1 MKRAIISI
9 LSAVVGLSLASVS
22 QGEVVYQSDFTGTT
36 LASAGLSID
45 GAQYRAAS
53 QWIIDEAADTVKVS
67 FAGGADRATVYTTNS
82 WQNDDGFTL
91 EVTVY
96 HAADATRFSFGL
108 VDASWSVGN
117 LDWVD
122 YKYTTGIG
130 MTMDGSVQAGADAL
144 VSTVPGTATV
154 LSTAQG
160 EMAFATVYNVSITV
174 TADSWSYSIDGA
186 APTTGT
192 HTFDLSK
199 SYRFVSNAHNSGM
212 NGTYF
217 SNITL
222 STLPP
227 VTWDGSDDTT
237 WTAPDATSW
246 GGGVYHNGAEAQ
258 FLGDGSGT
266 VTLSGTIEPGS
277 VTVNSANDYT
287 FSGDA
292 IGGTGTLTKDG
303 TGTLTLTG
311 ANTYSGGTTLSNGT
325 LIVENNSAVGSGT
338 LTLDGGTLRTD
349 SIVVTLDE
357 AIDVSGTTA
366 LFAGSQN
373 ITLSGDISGAGT
385 LDLGGSGSGQGNRYV
400 GITDSLDGF
409 AGTIRFEAASGANK
423 IIFKNGQDTSAKLEL
438 SGVSNGDYVGIQYTD
453 ATFGELSGTGG
464 KIIAWN
470 DTLTVD
476 QSTDT
481 TYAGVLANANDN
493 NRLALTKDGTG
504 KLTLTGANTYTDP
517 TTVSGGTL
525 QISDGGSLS
534 TSSAVVNDAN
544 LIYGTNI
551 STYTYG
557 LSSSI
562 TGTGNLTGTA
572 KLLQLN
578 GDITQSGDV
587 SLTSDTIGG
596 LYEKGIELVSDTTIT
611 AGSIT
616 LTGDL
621 GRSGSNGGNLA
632 LDTSATDGDITLDVS
647 IARSGDWYGFSSFTA
662 NAGTGNLTVSGANA
676 GSGNWRGP
684 SGATLTGAL
693 NISSSF
699 SLAEKLDLTATADS
713 SVTGDLGLINT
724 VNTWTVNPGLTM
736 DVSGVI
742 SGTGAAITK
751 NGTGTLALSGA
762 NSYSGGTDITD
773 GTVNI
778 QNNEALGTGLI
789 RLGVVAGNTQVLEF
803 GVDALDLSEN
813 VMFQNSSGNKMIR
826 LDLAGTTSGTLSG
839 ELDIRRDTAGE
850 CDIDVGTDDTLT
862 VSGAIVT
869 GAGGGAGLTKL
880 GAGSL
885 ILTGTTSYDGAT
897 TVNAGPLRMVN
908 SAAGNAIRGL
918 DPAAHPYVLAN
929 GATLEFNMITGGD
942 QTIDR
947 FNLTGD
953 GTFKASG
960 TLEIIQTS
968 LGSTVDLGSGALF
981 HVESGIYR
989 FGGSS
994 IGDWSSNLS
1003 DMQVDAGATF
1013 SGAATP
1019 IVVDALDGGGTVQIG
1034 GGITVGVD
1042 NGSGSF
1048 SGVIENSA
1056 SGGSAFTLSKSGS
1069 GTQTLSGANTYSGV
1083 TTVNGGALTLEASG
1097 ALSAGNYEI
1106 NNGASLQTTVGINIS
1121 GKTFTFGN
1129 SGGGSIAFSGG
1140 NMRVGGTT
1148 FVTTGGAT
1156 SFISG
1161 TLLDLGSPTYNVAD
1175 GPDDVDLQVSNS
1187 HNRGGIIKSGAGTL
1201 RLTSTANNL
1210 QSNPI
1215 DINAGVLELGEG
1227 GRLINGN
1234 YSGNITNDGI
1244 FRHNSTNDQTLNG
1257 IISGAGVLVKDN
1269 TSTLT
1274 LTGAS
1279 TYTGDTTISGGT
1291 LRLTGSLSESTSV
1304 RIASPG
1310 KMQLDVDQTVDKL
1323 YLDGN
1328 LQAAGT
1334 WGATGSG
1341 ATNIDDTHFSGTGI
1355 LTVSNGPGGTLFKF
1369 R

>member
-1 MKRAIISI
+1 
-9 LSAVVGLSLASVS
+9 
-22 QGEVVYQSDFTGTT
+22 
-36 LASAGLSID
+36 
-45 GAQYRAAS
+45 
-53 QWIIDEAADTVKVS
+53 
-67 FAGGADRATVYTTNS
+67 
-82 WQNDDGFTL
+82 
-91 EVTVY
+91 
-96 HAADATRFSFGL
+96 
-108 VDASWSVGN
+108 
-117 LDWVD
+117 
-122 YKYTTGIG
+122 
-130 MTMDGSVQAGADAL
+130 
-144 VSTVPGTATV
+144 
-154 LSTAQG
+154 
-160 EMAFATVYNVSITV
+160 
-174 TADSWSYSIDGA
+174 
-186 APTTGT
+186 
-192 HTFDLSK
+192 
-199 SYRFVSNAHNSGM
+199 
-212 NGTYF
+212 
-217 SNITL
+217 
-222 STLPP
+222 
-227 VTWDGSDDTT
+227 
-237 WTAPDATSW
+237 
-246 GGGVYHNGAEAQ
+246 
-258 FLGDGSGT
+258 
-266 VTLSGTIEPGS
+266 
-277 VTVNSANDYT
+277 
-287 FSGDA
+287 
-292 IGGTGTLTKDG
+292 
-303 TGTLTLTG
+303 
-311 ANTYSGGTTLSNGT
+311 
-325 LIVENNSAVGSGT
+325 
-338 LTLDGGTLRTD
+338 
-349 SIVVTLDE
+349 
-357 AIDVSGTTA
+357 
-366 LFAGSQN
+366 
-373 ITLSGDISGAGT
+373 
-385 LDLGGSGSGQGNRYV
+385 
-400 GITDSLDGF
+400 
-409 AGTIRFEAASGANK
+409 
-423 IIFKNGQDTSAKLEL
+423 
-438 SGVSNGDYVGIQYTD
+438 
-453 ATFGELSGTGG
+453 
-464 KIIAWN
+464 
-470 DTLTVD
+470 
-476 QSTDT
+476 
-481 TYAGVLANANDN
+481 
-493 NRLALTKDGTG
+493 
-504 KLTLTGANTYTDP
+504 
-517 TTVSGGTL
+517 
-525 QISDGGSLS
+525 
-534 TSSAVVNDAN
+534 
-544 LIYGTNI
+544 
-551 STYTYG
+551 
-557 LSSSI
+557 
-562 TGTGNLTGTA
+562 
-572 KLLQLN
+572 
-578 GDITQSGDV
+578 
-587 SLTSDTIGG
+587 
-596 LYEKGIELVSDTTIT
+596 
-611 AGSIT
+611 
-616 LTGDL
+616 
-621 GRSGSNGGNLA
+621 
-632 LDTSATDGDITLDVS
+632 
-647 IARSGDWYGFSSFTA
+647 
-662 NAGTGNLTVSGANA
+662 
-676 GSGNWRGP
+676 
-684 SGATLTGAL
+684 
-693 NISSSF
+693 
-699 SLAEKLDLTATADS
+699 
-713 SVTGDLGLINT
+713 
-724 VNTWTVNPGLTM
+724 
-736 DVSGVI
+736 
-742 SGTGAAITK
+742 
-751 NGTGTLALSGA
+751 
-762 NSYSGGTDITD
+762 
-773 GTVNI
+773 
-778 QNNEALGTGLI
+778 
-789 RLGVVAGNTQVLEF
+789 
-803 GVDALDLSEN
+803 
-813 VMFQNSSGNKMIR
+813 MIR

-1227 GRLINGN
+1227 GRLINGH